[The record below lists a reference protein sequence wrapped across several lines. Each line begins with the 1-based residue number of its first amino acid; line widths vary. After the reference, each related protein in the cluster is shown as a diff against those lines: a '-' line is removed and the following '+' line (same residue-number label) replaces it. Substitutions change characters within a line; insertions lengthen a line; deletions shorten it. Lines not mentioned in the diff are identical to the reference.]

1 MWIIMEMIYIYIYI
15 CKVNIFLKENFHK
28 KRYFWR
34 CVRWQIFLYMQC
46 VGRLQAGTVKEKKST
61 PHHFCEHTT
70 LKEIVSSNW
79 HSHCAAHQQ
88 LYWKI
93 SELQMLMQHTI
104 IWINDILMWGEKK
117 CMNND
122 SEKLWKKPQTCLAK
136 AGYSSSPQ
144 SPKLL

>member
-1 MWIIMEMIYIYIYI
+1 MWIIMEMIYIYIYVKWTFSSRKI
-15 CKVNIFLKENFHK
+15 STRRGTFGDVSDGKYFYTRNVLAGCKQVLLRK
-28 KRYFWR
+28 
-34 CVRWQIFLYMQC
+34 
-46 VGRLQAGTVKEKKST
+46 KKST

-79 HSHCAAHQQ
+79 HSHCAAQQQ

-93 SELQMLMQHTI
+93 SELQMLMQHTM

-117 CMNND
+117 CMNDD

-144 SPKLL
+144 SSELL